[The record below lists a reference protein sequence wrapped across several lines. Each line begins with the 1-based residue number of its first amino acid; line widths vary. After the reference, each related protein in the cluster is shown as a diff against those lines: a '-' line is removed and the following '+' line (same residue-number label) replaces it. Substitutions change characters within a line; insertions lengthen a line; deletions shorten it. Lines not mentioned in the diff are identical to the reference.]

1 MMQIRKMCKQKE
13 MFRKEKKRK
22 LPKVTQ
28 ALDFTNILN

>member
-22 LPKVTQ
+22 ENYQKKREP
-28 ALDFTNILN
+28 